1 MIYSNGRK
9 HQAAVLDEWEYEGEL
24 FGTTLC
30 AVPGVATV
38 FSVTHLA
45 TGLAACKSLTTATGG
60 REAFNKLVAYRG
72 RSAMLVAIERGYRQM
87 QIEQP
92 GWFHYIG
99 PGVHVYD
106 ARPFRP
112 VVEVWVGGATLG
124 AQQLACGTV
133 AGRFADLS
141 TATKLANV
149 LNSLRNPPQLGS
161 GTGHCPLPKL

>member
-45 TGLAACKSLTTATGG
+45 TGLAACTSLTTATGG

-112 VVEVWVGGATLG
+112 VVEVWVTGATM
-124 AQQLACGTV
+124 GTV

-149 LNSLRNPPQLGS
+149 LNSLRHPPQLGS

>member
-1 MIYSNGRK
+1 MIYSNGCK
-9 HQAAVLDEWEYEGEL
+9 HHAAELDEWEYEGEL

-112 VVEVWVGGATLG
+112 VVEVWVGGATM
-124 AQQLACGTV
+124 GTV
-133 AGRFADLS
+133 AGRFADLAA
-141 TATKLANV
+141 ATQLANV

>member
-112 VVEVWVGGATLG
+112 VVEVWVGGATM
-124 AQQLACGTV
+124 GTV
-133 AGRFADLS
+133 AGRFADLAA
-141 TATKLANV
+141 ATQLANV

>member
-1 MIYSNGRK
+1 MLYSNGRK

-112 VVEVWVGGATLG
+112 VVEVWVGGATM
-124 AQQLACGTV
+124 GTV
-133 AGRFADLS
+133 AGRFADLAA
-141 TATKLANV
+141 ATQLANV

>member
-1 MIYSNGRK
+1 MIYSNGHR
-9 HQAAVLDEWEYEGEL
+9 HPAAVLDEWEYEGEL

-45 TGLAACKSLTTATGG
+45 TGLAACKSLATATGG
-60 REAFNKLVAYRG
+60 REAFDKLVAYRG

-87 QIEQP
+87 AIEQP

-112 VVEVWVGGATLG
+112 VVEVWVGGATM
-124 AQQLACGTV
+124 GTV
-133 AGRFADLS
+133 AGRFADLAA
-141 TATKLANV
+141 ATQLANV

-161 GTGHCPLPKL
+161 SAGHCPLPKL

>member
-45 TGLAACKSLTTATGG
+45 TGLAACKSLATATGG
-60 REAFNKLVAYRG
+60 REAFDKLVAYRG

-87 QIEQP
+87 QIEHP

-112 VVEVWVGGATLG
+112 VVEVWVGGATM
-124 AQQLACGTV
+124 GTV

>member
-9 HQAAVLDEWEYEGEL
+9 HHAAVVDEWEYEGEL

-112 VVEVWVGGATLG
+112 VVEVWVGGATM
-124 AQQLACGTV
+124 GTV
-133 AGRFADLS
+133 AGRFADLAA
-141 TATKLANV
+141 ATQLANV